1 MKRWKRTVVN
11 ELGFKV
17 LNGLLEFTD
26 AVSPDDETLL
36 ITDEAGVL
44 RSTSKGESER
54 KGREGQLRPSRR
66 ERKKEKGEQDVLR
79 HSVNDLNVVLGGDA
93 EVVGIGRDATD
104 DDSDP
109 VGGNGGG
116 DLTVEGVERVV
127 ELAGGLALRVDDVV
141 ALGTTDRDGVEETVV
156 LALLEPELGNE
167 GAEGMAS
174 HEGVG
179 GVGLGAKEE
188 ISIDY

>member
-54 KGREGQLRPSRR
+54 KGREGQLRPSR
-66 ERKKEKGEQDVLR
+66 KKEKGEQDILR
-79 HSVNDLNVVLGGDA
+79 HGVDDLNVVLSGDA

-104 DDSDP
+104 NDRNP

-116 DLTVEGVERVV
+116 DLAVEGVERLV
-127 ELAGGLALRVDDVV
+127 ELAGGLVLRVDDIV

-156 LALLEPELGNE
+156 LALLKPELGNE
-167 GAEGMAS
+167 GAEGVAS
-174 HEGVG
+174 HECVG
-179 GVGLGAKEE
+179 GVGL
-188 ISIDY
+188 